1 MGSRPREGPVS
12 AWGVPEHLVP
22 HPPPRTTPP
31 STPSLEVLA
40 RQTPRGL
47 GCKHLPLGTP
57 RGSLRDREW
66 GSMGVLGSRLE
77 KP

>member
-1 MGSRPREGPVS
+1 MSPTLRQGPR
-12 AWGVPEHLVP
+12 L
-22 HPPPRTTPP
+22 PPP
-31 STPSLEVLA
+31 PSLEVLA
-40 RQTPRGL
+40 RQIPPGL

-57 RGSLRDREW
+57 RGSLRDHEW